1 MLNSIFT
8 LSLLCL
14 ILSACGAP
22 SSAASSLIGSPEI
35 PPPLATRTLIA
46 AETPL
51 PQPTLDSPPVTIAL
65 PTVEPTSLAWQSKYR
80 IVGYYPAWSN
90 PTRDGLASDLPGD
103 QLTHIIYA
111 FGNIDPKAYTCVYGD
126 ESVDKFHFK
135 SLRQL
140 KQKYP
145 HLKVLIAIGG
155 AAHSGDFSDMA
166 ADDQLR
172 QKFVKSCLDLYMG
185 TYPEIFDGID
195 MDWEFPGVGDGT
207 RSADKQNFTL
217 LMKEFRRQL
226 DELGKQ
232 KKRSYLLT
240 AAVPA
245 GLWLVQNYELK
256 ELSPLLDW
264 FNLMTYDFSGA
275 WSTATNFTAPLYQA
289 KEDPFPD
296 NNVDATVQAYL
307 KAGVLPHKIT
317 LGIPFYGRGW
327 TTATTANQGLYQNL
341 ARGKVSGTAYTYQN
355 LVDNFIGKNDF
366 VRYWNY
372 GAKVPWLYNPAER
385 IFITY
390 EDPDS
395 IGYKADY
402 VAEHYLGGAMI
413 WHLTSDDGTLLK
425 TLYERLM
432 Q

>member
-1 MLNSIFT
+1 MATATSRPRPTPNLP
-8 LSLLCL
+8 
-14 ILSACGAP
+14 SA
-22 SSAASSLIGSPEI
+22 
-35 PPPLATRTLIA
+35 
-46 AETPL
+46 
-51 PQPTLDSPPVTIAL
+51 TIAL

-111 FGNIDPKAYTCVYGD
+111 FGSIDPKTHTCIYGD
-126 ESVDKFHFK
+126 ENVDKFHFK

-145 HLKVLIAIGG
+145 HLKILIALGG

-172 QKFVKSCLDLYMG
+172 RKFVKSCLDLYMG
-185 TYPEIFDGID
+185 TYSELIDGID
-195 MDWEFPGVGDGT
+195 MDWEFPGVGEGT

-226 DELGKQ
+226 DDLEQQ

-245 GLWLVQNYELK
+245 GLWLIQNYELK
-256 ELSPLLDW
+256 ELSALLDW

-275 WSTATNFTAPLYQA
+275 WSKATNFTAPLYQA
-289 KEDPFPD
+289 KEDPFSD

-327 TTATTANQGLYQNL
+327 TTATTDNHGLYQQL

-355 LVDNFIGKNDF
+355 LVDNYIGKNNF

-385 IFITY
+385 VFITY

-395 IGYKADY
+395 IEYKADY

-413 WHLTSDDGTLLK
+413 WHLTSDDGTLLR